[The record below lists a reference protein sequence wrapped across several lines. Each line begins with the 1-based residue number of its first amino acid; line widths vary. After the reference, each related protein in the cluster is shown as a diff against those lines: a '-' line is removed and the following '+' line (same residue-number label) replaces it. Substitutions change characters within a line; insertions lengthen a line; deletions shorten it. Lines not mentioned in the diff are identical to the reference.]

1 MLNSVK
7 TLVSQKNASIAAQS
21 QTFSPLIGAFSL
33 FGLFALIFSQQDLR
47 ALFADLENRL
57 GSDFIGWSIF
67 LFAFVIIAVFFLSA
81 RYFVRVFVSLRV
93 LEIVLILVERQLGSV
108 PQTPPSIK
116 GFEYSNGLYIPTN
129 SLKKQ

>member
-7 TLVSQKNASIAAQS
+7 MLVNQKNVSIAAQS

-47 ALFADLENRL
+47 ALFTDLENRL
-57 GSDFIGWSIF
+57 GSDFVGWLIVI
-67 LFAFVIIAVFFLSA
+67 FAFVIIAVFFFSA
-81 RYFVRVFVSLRV
+81 RYFVRVFISLRV
-93 LEIVLILVERQLGSV
+93 LEIISILVERRLDNI
-108 PQTPPSIK
+108 PQAQPSIK
-116 GFEYSNGLYIPTN
+116 GFEYANGLYIPAN